1 MPGDDAATFLFA
13 DIAGFTALTEAHG
26 DEHAVALVEQFAHAV
41 RKELPPIDGEY
52 VKSVGDALMVRVS
65 DPADAIRLGLTITHG
80 LFRGHE
86 APAVRVGLNHG
97 PAVERDGDYFGST
110 VNIAAR
116 VSALGGG
123 GEVLL
128 TGNTAALAPNL
139 DGVLYESHG
148 REVLRNVSEPV
159 EIFAALPIG
168 EHAEQLAIDPV
179 CQMAVDPL
187 RAVGRLMHE
196 RTAYFFC
203 SLTCAAAFA
212 QHPDRYSR

>member
-26 DEHAVALVEQFAHAV
+26 DEHAVALVEQFADAV

-52 VKSVGDALMVRVS
+52 VKSVGDALMVRVP

-116 VSALGGG
+116 IASQAGPDQVFV
-123 GEVLL
+123 GEDVLPHITPSGFRL
-128 TGNTAALAPNL
+128 VEVGAFELKGIAKPLM
-139 DGVLYESHG
+139 LYEAKRDDS
-148 REVLRNVSEPV
+148 
-159 EIFAALPIG
+159 
-168 EHAEQLAIDPV
+168 
-179 CQMAVDPL
+179 
-187 RAVGRLMHE
+187 
-196 RTAYFFC
+196 
-203 SLTCAAAFA
+203 
-212 QHPDRYSR
+212 